1 MKSMKVNM
9 LSSLLCKVVTLI
21 TGLVVQRYILLAY
34 GSTYNGLTS
43 LITQIM
49 SYLVLL
55 EAGLG
60 TASTQAFYKPLNDG
74 DWDKISGIMK
84 ATAISYRRVAYMFMA
99 LLVGGA
105 LLVPISA
112 HGDIDFTI
120 AALLTLVSGASHI
133 FTYMFSGKYAAF
145 LSAERKMYV
154 RYALTIITTLTSAV
168 LRIIALKQGA
178 GILTVQSIHLLC
190 TLISCFAITFY
201 VIKKYPQI
209 KRNVIPDFTSIKKR
223 WNVLIHQIAGL
234 VVNHTDIVILSFAS
248 TLRQVSVYST
258 YNMIYGQLGTVVQ
271 STFVQ
276 APQGDF
282 GRLYAKDKNAFE
294 RVYAMYETLLTVL
307 LFVIST
313 AALIMTLPFIKLYTA
328 GITDVVYVDV
338 WLPVL
343 FVAIFLM
350 NHIRT
355 PMLLTINISGRF
367 KETQNGA
374 ILEMIINLVV
384 SIALFAFTD
393 LGMHALLIGTVV
405 SFIYR
410 SVDVIVYTYKNI
422 LERSILKFVRLVS
435 VNALAMGLL
444 VFAFYVYR
452 PIVATSFLQWM
463 LYALIVCVVVAVVY
477 VLFNLIF
484 NFKETKVVLG
494 GIKRKF
500 KPSTK

>member
-1 MKSMKVNM
+1 M
-9 LSSLLCKVVTLI
+9 LSSLLCKAVTLV

-34 GSTYNGLTS
+34 GSSYNGLTS
-43 LITQIM
+43 LITQVM

-84 ATAISYRRVAYMFMA
+84 ATAISYRRVAYMFIA
-99 LLVGGA
+99 LLLGGSM
-105 LLVPISA
+105 LIPIAA
-112 HGDIDFTI
+112 HGDIEFTV

-145 LSAERKMYV
+145 LSAERKMHI
-154 RYALTIITTLTSAV
+154 RYSLTIFVTVLSAV

-178 GILTVQSIHLLC
+178 GILTVQLIHLLC
-190 TLISCFAITFY
+190 TLISCVVLTLY
-201 VIKKYPQI
+201 VIKKYPLI
-209 KRNVIPDFTSIKKR
+209 KRNVIPDFAAIKKR
-223 WNVLIHQIAGL
+223 WNVLIHQLAGL
-234 VVNHTDIVILSFAS
+234 VVNHTDIMILSFAS

-258 YNMIYGQLGTVVQ
+258 YNMVYGQLGTIVQ

-294 RVYAMYETLLTVL
+294 RLYATYETLLTVL

-313 AALIMTLPFIKLYTA
+313 VALIMTLPFIKLYTA

-338 WLPVL
+338 WLPIL
-343 FVAIFLM
+343 FVAVFLM

-355 PMLLTINISGRF
+355 PMLLTINISGKF
-367 KETQNGA
+367 KETQKGA

-393 LGMHALLIGTVV
+393 LGMKALLLGTVI

-410 SVDVIVYTYKNI
+410 STDIILYTYRNLI
-422 LERSILKFVRLVS
+422 DRSIFKFLRLVA
-435 VNALAMGLL
+435 VNALAM
-444 VFAFYVYR
+444 
-452 PIVATSFLQWM
+452 
-463 LYALIVCVVVAVVY
+463 
-477 VLFNLIF
+477 
-484 NFKETKVVLG
+484 VVLTQ
-494 GIKRKF
+494 K
-500 KPSTK
+500 